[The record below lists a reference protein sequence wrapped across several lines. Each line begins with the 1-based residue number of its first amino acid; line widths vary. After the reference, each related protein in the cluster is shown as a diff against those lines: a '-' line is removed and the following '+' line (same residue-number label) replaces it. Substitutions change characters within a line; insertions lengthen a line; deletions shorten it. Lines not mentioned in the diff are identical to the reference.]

1 MKWIFFLLI
10 AGIFEIGRA
19 VGLKINVG
27 FTKPIASTFTVIGI
41 VVSYYFLLLVLKNL
55 PLGIAYS
62 IWTGI

>member
-1 MKWIFFLLI
+1 MKWIFLLI

-41 VVSYYFLLLVLKNL
+41 VVSYYFFV
-55 PLGIAYS
+55 ISA
-62 IWTGI
+62 